1 MIDKLNDGIEFI
13 CVDDDKGIY
22 TVSYKD
28 DNLFINRFDSNL
40 PNKTNGKDNFRNI
53 SINEAINILD
63 NKRLMVTD
71 KKLALTVC
79 SKWVLI
85 D

>member
-1 MIDKLNDGIEFI
+1 MF
-13 CVDDDKGIY
+13 
-22 TVSYKD
+22 T
-28 DNLFINRFDSNL
+28 NRFDKNL

-63 NKRLMVTD
+63 HKGLMVTD
-71 KKLALTVC
+71 KKLTLTVC

>member
-13 CVDDDKGIY
+13 CVDDHKGIY

-28 DNLFINRFDSNL
+28 NSLFINRFDRNL

-63 NKRLMVTD
+63 DKGLMVTD

>member
-1 MIDKLNDGIEFI
+1 MMDKLKNGIEFI
-13 CVDDDKGIY
+13 CVDDNEGFY

-28 DNLFINRFDSNL
+28 NNLFTNRFDGNL

-63 NKRLMVTD
+63 DKGLMVTD

>member
-1 MIDKLNDGIEFI
+1 MF
-13 CVDDDKGIY
+13 
-22 TVSYKD
+22 T
-28 DNLFINRFDSNL
+28 NRFDSNL
-40 PNKTNGKDNFRNI
+40 PGKTNGKDNFRNI

-63 NKRLMVTD
+63 DKGLMVTD

>member
-28 DNLFINRFDSNL
+28 NNLFTNRLDRNL

-63 NKRLMVTD
+63 DKGLMVTD
-71 KKLALTVC
+71 KKLTLTVC

>member
-1 MIDKLNDGIEFI
+1 MMDKLKNGIEFI
-13 CVDDDKGIY
+13 CVDDQQGFY

-28 DNLFINRFDSNL
+28 NNLFTNRFDKNL
-40 PNKTNGKDNFRNI
+40 PGKTNGKDNFRNI

-63 NKRLMVTD
+63 DKGLMVTD

>member
-1 MIDKLNDGIEFI
+1 MIDKLKNGIEFI
-13 CVDDDKGIY
+13 CVDDNEGFY

-28 DNLFINRFDSNL
+28 NNLFTNRFDRNL

-53 SINEAINILD
+53 NINEAINILKD
-63 NKRLMVTD
+63 KGLMVTD

-79 SKWVLI
+79 SKWVLV

>member
-13 CVDDDKGIY
+13 CVDDDNGIY

-40 PNKTNGKDNFRNI
+40 PNKTNGKYNFRNI

-63 NKRLMVTD
+63 DKGLMVTD

-79 SKWVLI
+79 RKWVLI

>member
-1 MIDKLNDGIEFI
+1 MMDKLKNGIEFI
-13 CVDDDKGIY
+13 CVDDNEGFY

-28 DNLFINRFDSNL
+28 NNLFTNRFDKNL
-40 PNKTNGKDNFRNI
+40 PGKTNGKDNFRNI

-63 NKRLMVTD
+63 DKGLMVTD

>member
-1 MIDKLNDGIEFI
+1 MMDKLKNGIEFI
-13 CVDDDKGIY
+13 CVDDNEGFY

-28 DNLFINRFDSNL
+28 NNLFTNRFDKDL
-40 PNKTNGKDNFRNI
+40 PNKTNGKDNFRNVN
-53 SINEAINILD
+53 INEAINILD
-63 NKRLMVTD
+63 DKGLMVTD

>member
-1 MIDKLNDGIEFI
+1 MIDKLKKGIEFI
-13 CVDDDKGIY
+13 CVDDNEGFY
-22 TVSYKD
+22 TVCYKD
-28 DNLFINRFDSNL
+28 NNLFTNRFDRNL

-63 NKRLMVTD
+63 DKGLMVTD

>member
-1 MIDKLNDGIEFI
+1 MMDKLKNGIEFI
-13 CVDDDKGIY
+13 CVDDNEGFY

-28 DNLFINRFDSNL
+28 NNLFTNRFDRNL
-40 PNKTNGKDNFRNI
+40 PNKTNGKDNFRNVN
-53 SINEAINILD
+53 INEAINILKD
-63 NKRLMVTD
+63 KGLMVTD

-79 SKWVLI
+79 SKWVLV

>member
-1 MIDKLNDGIEFI
+1 MIDKINNGIEFI

-28 DNLFINRFDSNL
+28 NNLFTNRFDSNL
-40 PNKTNGKDNFRNI
+40 PNKTI

-63 NKRLMVTD
+63 DKGLMVTD

>member
-1 MIDKLNDGIEFI
+1 MMDKLKNGIEFI
-13 CVDDDKGIY
+13 CVDDQQGFY

-28 DNLFINRFDSNL
+28 NNLFTNRFDKNL
-40 PNKTNGKDNFRNI
+40 PNKTNGKDNFRNVD
-53 SINEAINILD
+53 INEAINILKD
-63 NKRLMVTD
+63 KGLMVTD

-79 SKWVLI
+79 SKWVLV

>member
-28 DNLFINRFDSNL
+28 NNLFTNRFDGNL

-53 SINEAINILD
+53 SINEAINITVD
-63 NKRLMVTD
+63 KGLMVTD
-71 KKLALTVC
+71 KKLALTVW
-79 SKWVLI
+79 SK
-85 D
+85 

>member
-13 CVDDDKGIY
+13 CVDDNKGIY
-22 TVSYKD
+22 AVSYRD
-28 DNLFINRFDSNL
+28 NNLFTNRLDRNL

-63 NKRLMVTD
+63 DKGLMVTD
-71 KKLALTVC
+71 KKLTLTVC

>member
-1 MIDKLNDGIEFI
+1 MIDKLNNGIEFI
-13 CVDDDKGIY
+13 CVDDDQGIY

-28 DNLFINRFDSNL
+28 NNLFTNRFDRNL

-53 SINEAINILD
+53 SINEAINVLE
-63 NKRLMVTD
+63 D
-71 KKLALTVC
+71 KKLIPTNKKLTFT
-79 SKWVLI
+79 KLNRWVLV

>member
-1 MIDKLNDGIEFI
+1 MIDKINDGIEFI

-28 DNLFINRFDSNL
+28 NNLFTNRFDSNL
-40 PNKTNGKDNFRNI
+40 QNKTNGKDNFRNI

-63 NKRLMVTD
+63 DKGLMVTD
-71 KKLALTVC
+71 KKLTLTVC

>member
-28 DNLFINRFDSNL
+28 NNLFTNRFDSNL
-40 PNKTNGKDNFRNI
+40 PGKTNGKDNFRNI

-63 NKRLMVTD
+63 DKGLMVTD
-71 KKLALTVC
+71 KKLTLTVC